1 MTTQLFGSPMPDR
14 FGHLGTS
21 LFTLFQV
28 MTTLD
33 WAAVARQVME
43 THPPAWIF
51 FVVYILVSTFALLN
65 LFIAVVVRAMEQQVA
80 AERVSKRTRSIH
92 GEPGESETL
101 PFANSCHAP

>member
-28 MTTLD
+28 MTTHD
-33 WAAVARQVME
+33 WAAIARQAK
-43 THPPAWIF
+43 THPPAWIS
-51 FVVYILVSTFALLN
+51 FVVYVLLSTFAVLN

-92 GEPGESETL
+92 GEPGESETW
-101 PFANSCHAP
+101 PFTNSCHAP